1 MKKSTRIQVLFARI
15 KLVISLLLMALMAYV
30 FTFYLDSDIGV
41 VVCAFLVIAP
51 LLSVLLTWSA
61 AWHITAQLKAPDTL
75 TKGRHFSAVVTVQTN
90 SKLPVPFLRVGLQQD
105 ANFTLDDPRPVQS
118 AMTAAEP
125 LKIEIGMTAQYAGNG
140 MLSVGQLLVSDY
152 LGLVTF
158 SVRSVPAPLQIGVI
172 PAVPSLT
179 GAALLL
185 HSISDAVLTQDEEEE
200 ESAATFSAQTQPGY
214 VHRDY
219 VPGDNLRR
227 VNWKLSAKRN
237 KLMVRMDE
245 AASATRP
252 AVILDLRPEE
262 TPERLKRRETLM
274 EGALGLLLLLVQQGI
289 ACTLRFAADGVW
301 KCLLLENEDAVR
313 TAAIELASADF
324 RNDGS
329 RLDPSAMQEHSFLIY
344 SSDPDDSLS
353 AALRQV
359 HDNGYVTLVFPVFP
373 ELPTISGTD
382 AMWQLSEDFS
392 MTAVQK

>member
-1 MKKSTRIQVLFARI
+1 MKKNTRIQVLFERV
-15 KLVISLLLMALMAYV
+15 KLTFGLLLMALMAYV

-51 LLSVLLTWSA
+51 LLSLLLAWSA
-61 AWHITAQLKAPDTL
+61 ARHITAQLKAPDTL
-75 TKGRHFSAVVTVQTN
+75 IKGRHFSAVMTLRTD

-105 ANFTLDDPRPVQS
+105 ANFQPDDPRPVQS

-125 LKIEIGMTAQYAGNG
+125 LEIVFGMTAQYAGNG
-140 MLSVGQLLVSDY
+140 MISAGQLVVSDY
-152 LGLVTF
+152 LGLVSF
-158 SVRSVPAPLQIGVI
+158 PVKSVPVPLQVGVI

-179 GAALLL
+179 GAGLLL
-185 HSISDAVLTQDEEEE
+185 HSISDAVLTQDEEEQ

-227 VNWKLSAKRN
+227 INWKLSAKRN

-245 AASATRP
+245 AASAVRP

-262 TPERLKRRETLM
+262 TPERLQRRETLM
-274 EGALGLLLLLVQQGI
+274 EGALGLLLLLVRQGI

-301 KCLLLENEDAVR
+301 KCFLLENEDAVR

-324 RNDGS
+324 RNDGN
-329 RLDPSAMQEHSFLIY
+329 RLDPSAMQEHSFLVY

-353 AALRQV
+353 AALRQA
-359 HDNGYVTLVFPVFP
+359 HDSGYVTLVFPVFP
-373 ELPTISGTD
+373 EPPTIAGTD
-382 AMWQLSEDFS
+382 AVWQLSEDFS